1 MDKLEKWFLR
11 LAIGAVP
18 PLIGFLAA
26 WWSTYRFFADR
37 QVMLAIVAGL
47 VCGLIL
53 DGFFLKKWMEKAW
66 NSRLLIWVGLLVFY
80 SICVFGF
87 FMGVPV
93 FNLFLAIPAGFYMG
107 RRLAHSANADG
118 EKQHAFRQTQ
128 IATTVILAGI
138 CLASAIIA
146 WRDPTTAANL
156 EGMFRLGFTVTQPMI
171 AGLILIGGTG
181 MLLANWWLSGKTI
194 EFSTKLKWPF
204 QGSGSAKITSA

>member
-1 MDKLEKWFLR
+1 MEKLEKWFLR
-11 LAIGAVP
+11 LAVGAVP

-26 WWSTYRFFADR
+26 WWGTFHFFNNW
-37 QVMLAIVAGL
+37 QVFLAALAGVGAGL
-47 VCGLIL
+47 IV

-66 NSRLLIWVGLLVFY
+66 NSRLLIWVALLVFY
-80 SICVFGF
+80 SICAFGF

-107 RRLAHSANADG
+107 RRLAHSENAAG
-118 EKQHAFRQTQ
+118 EKQHTLRQTQ

-138 CLASAIIA
+138 CTSSAVIA

-156 EGMFRLGFTVTQPMI
+156 EGMLMLKFEVTQSMI

-181 MLLANWWLSGKTI
+181 LLLANWWLSGKTI
-194 EFSTKLKWPF
+194 ELSTKLKWPF

>member
-37 QVMLAIVAGL
+37 QVMLSIVAGL

-107 RRLAHSANADG
+107 RTLARSVVTAG
-118 EKQHAFRQTQ
+118 QKQHVIKQTQ
-128 IATTVILAGI
+128 VATTLMLAAI
-138 CLASAIIA
+138 CAASAVIA

-156 EGMFRLGFTVTQPMI
+156 EGMLMLKFEVTQSMI
-171 AGLILIGGTG
+171 AGLILVGGTG
-181 MLLANWWLSGKTI
+181 LLLTNWWLSGKSI
-194 EFSTKLKWPF
+194 EISIKPF
-204 QGSGSAKITSA
+204 GPFHGSGSAKITSA